1 MILCDDRKS
10 SERFFISLFH
20 SLEVAGFYSYCL
32 FEVEAASL
40 FFLLAAQHDKET
52 RNPQSAIN
60 LHQRM
65 ESCLVAR
72 FHSGQHT
79 LYVFS
84 FLDSFH
90 LVFDPLESTRSG
102 QPVDSL
108 GYQRWKRKEEKRRTT
123 ALGSRLQ
130 DRLTL
135 LVLSLLS
142 SFKKPAKLSFVI
154 EDLEAVLMSFGG
166 VLTSTWQLL

>member
-108 GYQRWKRKEEKRRTT
+108 GYQRWKRKDVQQPSCPDYKTDQ
-123 ALGSRLQ
+123 LCWFKVS
-130 DRLTL
+130 
-135 LVLSLLS
+135 SLL
-142 SFKKPAKLSFVI
+142 FKNQLSC
-154 EDLEAVLMSFGG
+154 
-166 VLTSTWQLL
+166 LL